1 MIESFKHLLD
11 IASDRD
17 LAEVFLESDE
27 QEHAVPAEQ
36 IVEALRKRRA
46 VMRDCV
52 ERGKN
57 GGESMGKLVGN
68 EARLLNEAFRNGRTF
83 LDPLTVKAEL
93 YALAVMGENAR
104 MGVIVAAPTAG
115 AGGIVPGMLLAL
127 EEERNIDPE
136 TTVRALVVAGGIG
149 SIIALSANI
158 SGAAGGCQNEVGVA
172 SSMGAAAVTYMMGG
186 STRQSVQAAALA
198 LKNTLGLVC
207 DPVGGLVEVP
217 CVKRNALFAVHGLTA
232 AQLALAGVESII
244 PMDEIVEAM
253 VRIGRSL
260 PRGLRE
266 TAEGGLATTET
277 GTAIA
282 LRLKEEANRR
292 RAERAAER
300 ERVARQRWPRTPSVH
315 PYHRP
320 VAGVLPRR
328 RRRGDELR
336 PPLGEESRALPHT
349 VVQIED
355 PEPRPVACRAVVV
368 AVQQEVA
375 VRVGLEHLTAD
386 ADPVEQ
392 RPLREGQV
400 LLTARPHRI
409 ADDHA

>member
-1 MIESFKHLLD
+1 MIESFKHLEEL
-11 IASDRD
+11 AGDRD
-17 LAEVFLESDE
+17 LADVFLETDE
-27 QEHAVPAEQ
+27 QEHAVPADQ
-36 IVEALRKRRA
+36 ILEALRKRRA

-57 GGESMGKLVGN
+57 GGLSMGKLVGN
-68 EARLLNEAFRNGRTF
+68 EARLLNDAFQAGKTF
-83 LDPLTVKAEL
+83 LDPLTVKAEI
-93 YALAVMGENAR
+93 YALSVMGENSR

-115 AGGIVPGMLLAL
+115 AGGIVPGMLMAL

-172 SSMGAAAVTYMMGG
+172 SSMGAAGVAYMMGG
-186 STRQSVQAAALA
+186 TTRQIIHAAAIA

-232 AQLALAGVESII
+232 AQLALAGVESVI
-244 PMDEIVEAM
+244 PMDEIVEAL

-266 TAEGGLATTET
+266 TAEGGLATTDT
-277 GTAIA
+277 GRAIA
-282 LRLKEEANRR
+282 QRLKGGGNRR

-300 ERVARQRWPRTPSVH
+300 EGMAQERKGT
-315 PYHRP
+315 
-320 VAGVLPRR
+320 AG
-328 RRRGDELR
+328 
-336 PPLGEESRALPHT
+336 
-349 VVQIED
+349 
-355 PEPRPVACRAVVV
+355 
-368 AVQQEVA
+368 
-375 VRVGLEHLTAD
+375 
-386 ADPVEQ
+386 
-392 RPLREGQV
+392 
-400 LLTARPHRI
+400 
-409 ADDHA
+409 

>member
-1 MIESFKHLLD
+1 MIESFKHLALL
-11 IASDRD
+11 AEGRD
-17 LAEVFLESDE
+17 LAEVFLETDE
-27 QEHAVPAEQ
+27 QEHGVPGEQ
-36 IVEALRKRRA
+36 IVMALRRRRE

-52 ERGKN
+52 ERGK
-57 GGESMGKLVGN
+57 GGGTSMGKLVGN
-68 EARLLNEAFRNGRTF
+68 EARLLNEAFVSGRTF
-83 LDPLTVKAEL
+83 LDPLTIKAEL
-93 YALAVMGENAR
+93 YALAVMGENSR

-127 EEERNIDPE
+127 EEERHIDPE
-136 TTVRALVVAGGIG
+136 KTVRALVVAGGIG

-172 SSMGAAAVTYMMGG
+172 ASMGAAAVAYMMDG
-186 STRQSVQAAALA
+186 TNMQCIHAAAIA

-232 AQLALAGVESII
+232 AQLALAGVESVI

-266 TAEGGLATTET
+266 TAEGGLATTDT

-300 ERVARQRWPRTPSVH
+300 ERTA
-315 PYHRP
+315 
-320 VAGVLPRR
+320 
-328 RRRGDELR
+328 
-336 PPLGEESRALPHT
+336 
-349 VVQIED
+349 
-355 PEPRPVACRAVVV
+355 
-368 AVQQEVA
+368 QERKSA
-375 VRVGLEHLTAD
+375 SHE
-386 ADPVEQ
+386 
-392 RPLREGQV
+392 
-400 LLTARPHRI
+400 
-409 ADDHA
+409 

>member
-1 MIESFKHLLD
+1 MIESFKQLEEV
-11 IASDRD
+11 AANRD
-17 LAEVFLESDE
+17 LADVFLEMDE
-27 QEHAVPAEQ
+27 QEHAVPAGQ

-52 ERGKN
+52 ERGKS
-57 GGESMGKLVGN
+57 GGESMGRLVGN
-68 EARLLNEAFRNGRTF
+68 EARLLHQAFVEGRTF

-93 YALAVMGENAR
+93 YALSVMGENAR

-115 AGGIVPGMLLAL
+115 AGGVVPGMLLAL
-127 EEERNIDPE
+127 EEERRIDPE
-136 TTVRALVVAGGIG
+136 KTVRALVVAGGIG

-172 SSMGAAAVTYMMGG
+172 SSMGAAGVAYMMGG
-186 STRQSVQAAALA
+186 STHHCIHAAALA

-232 AQLALAGVESII
+232 AQLAMAGVDSVI

-282 LRLKEEANRR
+282 KRLKEEANRR
-292 RAERAAER
+292 RAEKAAAR
-300 ERVARQRWPRTPSVH
+300 ERTAALRKVEKD
-315 PYHRP
+315 
-320 VAGVLPRR
+320 GVTS
-328 RRRGDELR
+328 GN
-336 PPLGEESRALPHT
+336 ST
-349 VVQIED
+349 
-355 PEPRPVACRAVVV
+355 
-368 AVQQEVA
+368 
-375 VRVGLEHLTAD
+375 
-386 ADPVEQ
+386 
-392 RPLREGQV
+392 
-400 LLTARPHRI
+400 
-409 ADDHA
+409 

>member
-1 MIESFKHLLD
+1 MIESFKHLEEL
-11 IASDRD
+11 AADRD
-17 LAEVFLESDE
+17 LADVFLETDE

-36 IVEALRKRRA
+36 IVEALRRRRA

-52 ERGKN
+52 ERGKESD
-57 GGESMGKLVGN
+57 GASMGKLVGS
-68 EARLLNEAFRNGRTF
+68 EARLLQQAFFEGRTF
-83 LDPLTVKAEL
+83 LDPLTVKAEI
-93 YALAVMGENAR
+93 YALAVMGENSR

-115 AGGIVPGMLLAL
+115 AGGVVPGMLLAL

-136 TTVRALVVAGGIG
+136 RTVRGLVVAGGIG

-158 SGAAGGCQNEVGVA
+158 SGAAGGCQNEIGVA
-172 SSMGAAAVTYMMGG
+172 SAMGAAGVAYMVGG
-186 STRQSVQAAALA
+186 TTRQSIQAAALA

-232 AQLALAGVESII
+232 AQLAMAGVESII

-300 ERVARQRWPRTPSVH
+300 ERLAQERKSGTP
-315 PYHRP
+315 
-320 VAGVLPRR
+320 G
-328 RRRGDELR
+328 
-336 PPLGEESRALPHT
+336 
-349 VVQIED
+349 
-355 PEPRPVACRAVVV
+355 
-368 AVQQEVA
+368 
-375 VRVGLEHLTAD
+375 
-386 ADPVEQ
+386 
-392 RPLREGQV
+392 
-400 LLTARPHRI
+400 
-409 ADDHA
+409 

>member
-1 MIESFKHLLD
+1 MIESFKQLEQLS
-11 IASDRD
+11 ADRD
-17 LAEVFLESDE
+17 LADVFLEMDE
-27 QEHAVPAEQ
+27 QEHAVPADM
-36 IVEALRKRRA
+36 ILEALRKRRG

-52 ERGKN
+52 ERGK
-57 GGESMGKLVGN
+57 GGGLSMGKLVGN
-68 EARLLNEAFRNGRTF
+68 EARLLADAFNAGKTF

-93 YALAVMGENAR
+93 YALAVMGENSR

-115 AGGIVPGMLLAL
+115 AGGVVPGMLLAL
-127 EEERNIDPE
+127 EEERHIDPE
-136 TTVRALVVAGGIG
+136 KTVRAMVVAGGVG

-172 SSMGAAAVTYMMGG
+172 SSMGAAAVAYMMGG
-186 STRQSVQAAALA
+186 TTHDCIHAAAIA

-232 AQLALAGVESII
+232 AQLALAGVESVI

-266 TAEGGLATTET
+266 TAEGGLATTDT

-292 RAERAAER
+292 REERAAER
-300 ERVARQRWPRTPSVH
+300 ERMAHERKS
-315 PYHRP
+315 
-320 VAGVLPRR
+320 
-328 RRRGDELR
+328 
-336 PPLGEESRALPHT
+336 
-349 VVQIED
+349 
-355 PEPRPVACRAVVV
+355 
-368 AVQQEVA
+368 
-375 VRVGLEHLTAD
+375 TA
-386 ADPVEQ
+386 
-392 RPLREGQV
+392 
-400 LLTARPHRI
+400 T
-409 ADDHA
+409 

>member
-1 MIESFKHLLD
+1 MIESFKHLEEL
-11 IASDRD
+11 AADRD
-17 LAEVFLESDE
+17 LADVFLESDE
-27 QEHAVPAEQ
+27 REHAVPAED
-36 IVEALRKRRA
+36 ILEALTKRRA
-46 VMRDCV
+46 VMRDCI
-52 ERGKN
+52 ERGKG

-68 EARLLNEAFRNGRTF
+68 EARLLHEAFANGRTF

-127 EEERNIDPE
+127 EEERKIDPE
-136 TTVRALVVAGGIG
+136 KTVRALVVAGGIG

-172 SSMGAAAVTYMMGG
+172 SAMGAAGVAYMMGG
-186 STRQSVQAAALA
+186 STRASIQAAALA

-232 AQLALAGVESII
+232 AQLALAGIESVI

-253 VRIGRSL
+253 VRIGRAL

-282 LRLKEEANRR
+282 KRLKDDANRR
-292 RAERAAER
+292 RAEKAAER
-300 ERVARQRWPRTPSVH
+300 ERLASERKAAT
-315 PYHRP
+315 
-320 VAGVLPRR
+320 
-328 RRRGDELR
+328 
-336 PPLGEESRALPHT
+336 ES
-349 VVQIED
+349 
-355 PEPRPVACRAVVV
+355 
-368 AVQQEVA
+368 
-375 VRVGLEHLTAD
+375 
-386 ADPVEQ
+386 
-392 RPLREGQV
+392 
-400 LLTARPHRI
+400 
-409 ADDHA
+409 